1 MTTEETENLRR
12 RTEEAEARASRL
24 HGMLHDLYALQ
35 NGPPL
40 YKYEVEWRK
49 IMRRIEVEL
58 GIERAQAIT
67 TTSDALATGKG
78 D

>member
-1 MTTEETENLRR
+1 MTEEAENLRR

-49 IMRRIEVEL
+49 LMRRIEDEL
-58 GIERAQAIT
+58 GIAVDPTIVV
-67 TTSDALATGKG
+67 TSDGLVTGKG